1 MPLLFRR
8 QNLFFIIS
16 SSTWYIVFSEYSDK
30 SSEEGPATMWTF
42 LCVTHCGDRMGGGG
56 EGKVKGPMAGD
67 L

>member
-1 MPLLFRR
+1 M
-8 QNLFFIIS
+8 
-16 SSTWYIVFSEYSDK
+16 FSEYSDK